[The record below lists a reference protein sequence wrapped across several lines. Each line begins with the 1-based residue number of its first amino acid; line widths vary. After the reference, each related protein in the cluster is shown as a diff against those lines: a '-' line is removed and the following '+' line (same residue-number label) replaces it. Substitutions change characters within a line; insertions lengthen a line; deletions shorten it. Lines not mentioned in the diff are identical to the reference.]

1 MKTVIAKNEGRN
13 IHKVT
18 VVKDEFDPWKTV
30 PYGQTHPDAVHEYP
44 SWQDKQQVQAIAAE
58 WEANIIWA

>member
-18 VVKDEFDPWKTV
+18 VVKDKFDPWKTV
-30 PYGQTHPDAVHEYP
+30 PYGQTHLMP
-44 SWQDKQQVQAIAAE
+44 STNTQTGKQ
-58 WEANIIWA
+58 NNKLKP